1 MIKSF
6 IKKLFTGILMSGSFF
21 SASLSSNEKA
31 ENPSTPLVLI
41 LLGPPGSG
49 KGTQAAMLQDKLHL
63 PHISTGDLLR
73 DHARRGTELG
83 KQAQTFMDKGQLVPD
98 ALILDMLFERVSQKD
113 CSKGYILDGFPRT
126 LPQAEALQGRLKGK
140 TAPIVI
146 NLDLSDAKIIERLT
160 NRVTCEKCGTP
171 YHLIY
176 SPPKTQGKCDKCDGK
191 LVQRSDDTAAVITKR
206 LKVYHEQTAPLITYY
221 SKQNLLHTIN
231 CDIPKET
238 VFSQLI
244 AQIPSKK

>member
-6 IKKLFTGILMSGSFF
+6 VKKLFTGILMSGSFF
-21 SASLSSNEKA
+21 SAPLTSSEKV
-31 ENPSTPLVLI
+31 ENRGNPLVLI

-49 KGTQAAMLQDKLHL
+49 KGTQAAMLQNQLHL

-73 DHARRGTELG
+73 DHVRRGTDLG
-83 KQAQTFMDKGQLVPD
+83 KQAQIFMDKGQLVTD
-98 ALILDMLFERVSQKD
+98 ALILNMLFERVSQKD

-126 LPQAEALQGRLKGK
+126 LPQAEALQDRLKGK
-140 TAPIVI
+140 TVPVVI
-146 NLDLSDAKIIERLT
+146 NLDLSDAKVIERLT
-160 NRVTCEKCGTP
+160 NRVTCEKCSTP

-176 SPPKTQGKCDKCDGK
+176 SPPKIEGKCDKCDGK
-191 LVQRSDDTAAVITKR
+191 LIQRSDDTEAVITKR
-206 LKVYHEQTAPLITYY
+206 LKVYHEQTAPLIAYY
-221 SKQNLLHTIN
+221 SKQKLLHTVN
-231 CDIPKET
+231 CNVSKEK